1 MEQEMEQLRKDALK
15 KQRIMIF
22 IPFISFFTVA
32 LLTQL
37 TPILFILFIP
47 IAYVIYKVV
56 TSFSKAN
63 KKYQDLYK
71 KTVVIETF
79 KNIFQDVNFNL
90 DQGISYQ
97 KISETKMMDM
107 GDSFSSNDYVCGK
120 YKDISFES
128 SDVEI
133 TETRTDSDGDS
144 YTVTLFRG
152 QWYIFDFNKSF
163 KADLQVCEKGFS
175 NSRRGGLFSKTPF
188 KKVEL
193 EDMEF
198 NKLFKVYAQNEL
210 DAFYVLTPNTMEN
223 IKKLLSKIN
232 GKLLLC
238 FINERLHIGVESNKD
253 FYEASLRKKV
263 DIPSSIEKTKN
274 EISVITDFI
283 DILRLDN
290 DLFKK

>member
-22 IPFISFFTVA
+22 LPFISFFTVA

-37 TPILFILFIP
+37 TPILFVLFVP

-79 KNIFQDVNFNL
+79 KKIFQDVNFNL

-120 YKDISFES
+120 YKDIPFES